1 MRLPA
6 STEFREIYGESGVSL
21 LYQDYVKRM
30 AFYIS
35 MAFTLTATSFTLA
48 HHFFLHLPGPRLI
61 PAVFSL
67 SLAVSG
73 LIAFILLYYPLHH
86 RNQRRGKLENDLV
99 YSLSYMT
106 VLSASGIPIERIME
120 RVSEVEENP
129 SLKQLATKFMMNI
142 ELFGFDATSALRDIS
157 SRSPSD
163 ILKKLLDSMNNT
175 IQTSGD
181 LKGLLTYEVER
192 LLQRKRDGLKKMMG
206 TLTYIGEMY
215 VTLMVVAPILFI
227 LMLTIL
233 SVMGSGPFGA
243 SSILQLNLIVFF
255 GIPLI
260 ATGFLI
266 VLDTV
271 LRGEE

>member
-35 MAFTLTATSFTLA
+35 MAFTLTATSFTLV